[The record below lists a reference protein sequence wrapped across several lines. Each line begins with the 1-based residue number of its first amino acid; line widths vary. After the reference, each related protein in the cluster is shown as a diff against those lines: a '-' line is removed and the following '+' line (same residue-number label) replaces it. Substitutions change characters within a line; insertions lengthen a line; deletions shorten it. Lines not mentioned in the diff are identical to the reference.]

1 LSINDLLPE
10 FIEHPLGTFRVMTD
24 DARQPGDGA
33 APVRAAAVKTECSID
48 ARTNEHQHCVS

>member
-1 LSINDLLPE
+1 MLASSSLRLSINDLLPE

-33 APVRAAAVKTECSID
+33 APVRAAAVKTE
-48 ARTNEHQHCVS
+48 